1 MTRNITLYIK
11 DILDNMNKAMAFIEG
26 MSYRKFIRDDKTS
39 YAVVRCV
46 EIIGEAAKNVPYD
59 IRRKYPT
66 IPWQKMAGMRD
77 KVAHFYFGIE
87 FKKVWL
93 VVKKDIPVL
102 KTQIQKVLED
112 MESAG
117 LQ

>member
-1 MTRNITLYIK
+1 
-11 DILDNMNKAMAFIEG
+11 
-26 MSYRKFIRDDKTS
+26 
-39 YAVVRCV
+39 
-46 EIIGEAAKNVPYD
+46 
-59 IRRKYPT
+59 
-66 IPWQKMAGMRD
+66 MAGMRD